1 MIQKAECKHSLEFAS
16 EGDYLF
22 RGNNQ
27 IMFRCKLCSVAI
39 AGVIVKSMI

>member
-27 IMFRCKLCSVAI
+27 IMFRCKLCGKGFVEFD
-39 AGVIVKSMI
+39 K